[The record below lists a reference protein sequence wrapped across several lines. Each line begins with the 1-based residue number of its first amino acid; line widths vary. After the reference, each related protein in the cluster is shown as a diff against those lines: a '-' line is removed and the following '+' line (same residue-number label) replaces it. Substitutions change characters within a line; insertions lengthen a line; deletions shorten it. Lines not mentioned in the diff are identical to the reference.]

1 MVGEYVPIN
10 FFYFVIFHV
19 PFYMYVFLTKQQGM
33 MMDNMAEDFTKRIVF
48 RPYTVALM
56 MACGRLSLAD
66 VSQCCPKGRLTSPQC
81 HSVRRKTKAQS

>member
-1 MVGEYVPIN
+1 MPIN

-19 PFYMYVFLTKQQGM
+19 PFYMYVFLTKQLEM
-33 MMDNMAEDFTKRIVF
+33 IVDNEAEDFTKRIVF

-56 MACGRLSLAD
+56 MACGVLSLAD
-66 VSQCCPKGRLTSPQC
+66 VSLCCPKVRSTSPQC